1 MSKVLSY
8 IDLTGIR
15 IGIYELALAFL
26 LRIILLKNSLPV
38 ASSPVVHLY
47 SIAPSGDC
55 TPLDVMILP
64 VQHRAC
70 MTDEG

>member
-26 LRIILLKNSLPV
+26 LRIIL
-38 ASSPVVHLY
+38 
-47 SIAPSGDC
+47 
-55 TPLDVMILP
+55 
-64 VQHRAC
+64 
-70 MTDEG
+70 